1 MEALKG
7 LTFIFFAIVW
17 AFTFGGLFSQG
28 SIMPT
33 LKSYGMVYDM
43 LVFNFMV
50 VAILGF
56 FGRGAFLSLHGALFA
71 LVGAIILWGHGWVMT
86 APLVCLALVF
96 FAIARFLKQRSD
108 QVKAV
113 AGGNAASGEVAS
125 VQQTAYAAIRPRYAF
140 KDVEG
145 MAQLKTELLRAGE
158 SNKNGILLSGDPG
171 NGKTFF
177 AEALAGELKL
187 PFLAVTYGDV
197 ASKWI
202 NQTTEQVVKVFRD
215 ARAQAPCV
223 LFLDEIDSLLVD
235 REGAPGSS
243 DETAKTVNTLL
254 TEIVNLRDKGVLL
267 VAATNFPDKL
277 DRASI
282 REGRFD
288 FKVEVPPPDYEAR
301 VALLKRG
308 IAKRVTI
315 EPDVL
320 ARVAKRW
327 EGFSVAR
334 LLSIADKANEIVRD
348 GKLNSV
354 SFELL
359 MDALRKI
366 QGTLGDRLPESAP
379 SLSELT
385 FDHAMMEKLENIA
398 ERMIQIDKLETF
410 GGTVPRGVLF
420 AGPPGTG
427 KSLTAMALAKST
439 RWAFLSTSGQELLSS
454 TEKIDSVLKKAADIR
469 PCIVF
474 IDEADDVLADRRMS
488 PMSKATTNKLISA
501 MDGAGGRL
509 KDVVFIAATNAPD
522 MIDEAAL
529 RGGRFTEKLEFLIP
543 GTEAVQRFVSK
554 WMAGCKAKFGH
565 DFTAEAAAEMM
576 EGQSLANVGEML
588 QGAVNIAFGRIRSQG
603 AATVGLDDLRKAI
616 WVVLG

>member
-1 MEALKG
+1 MNALAG
-7 LTFIFFAIVW
+7 LSLIAVGVAWFITLGSLFVHGDVVPSVHAYRIVY
-17 AFTFGGLFSQG
+17 A
-28 SIMPT
+28 
-33 LKSYGMVYDM
+33 M
-43 LVFNFMV
+43 LVGNFV
-50 VAILGF
+50 IVAILGL
-56 FGRGAFLSLHGALFA
+56 FGRGLRAAFHG
-71 LVGAIILWGHGWVMT
+71 GAYAATGAFILWGHSLWM
-86 APLVCLALVF
+86 AIPLVVLAF
-96 FAIARFLKQRSD
+96 FFFGTSAFLNGSRRR
-108 QVKAV
+108 AV
-113 AGGNAASGEVAS
+113 GSNSPRENDLRPAPSAS
-125 VQQTAYAAIRPRYAF
+125 RPRYSF

-145 MAQLKTELLRAGE
+145 MAELKAELLTAGHAIRKRE
-158 SNKNGILLSGDPG
+158 SNKNGILLTGDPG

-187 PFLAVTYGDV
+187 SFLAVTYGDV
-197 ASKWI
+197 ASRWI

-235 REGAPGSS
+235 RETTTGSFE
-243 DETAKTVNTLL
+243 ETGKTVNALL
-254 TEIVNLRDKGVLL
+254 TEIVNLRGSGV
-267 VAATNFPDKL
+267 VFMAATNFPGKL
-277 DRASI
+277 DKAST

-288 FKVEVPPPDYEAR
+288 FKVEVQSPDYEAR
-301 VALLKRG
+301 IGLLKRSLG
-308 IAKRVTI
+308 KS
-315 EPDVL
+315 L
-320 ARVAKRW
+320 ALDNEGVVRAAKRW

-334 LLSIADKANEIVRD
+334 LRSIADKANEIARAD
-348 GKLNSV
+348 KLNLV

-359 MDALRKI
+359 MEALRKI

-379 SLSELT
+379 ALSELT

-398 ERMIQIDKLETF
+398 ERMIEIDKVESF
-410 GGTVPRGVLF
+410 GGTVPRGILF

-439 RWAFLSTSGQELLSS
+439 RWAFLRASGQELLASP
-454 TEKIDSVLKKAADIR
+454 EKIDSVLKKASDIR

-488 PMSKATTNKLISA
+488 PMSKAVTNKLISA

-529 RGGRFTEKLEFLIP
+529 RGGRFTEKLEFQLP
-543 GTEAVQRFVSK
+543 GQEAVQRFVGK
-554 WMAGCKAKFGH
+554 WMAGCKAKLSH

-588 QGAVNIAFGRIRSQG
+588 QGAVNNAFGRIRSQG
-603 AATVGLDDLRKAI
+603 EATVGLDDLRKAI
-616 WVVLG
+616 GVVLG